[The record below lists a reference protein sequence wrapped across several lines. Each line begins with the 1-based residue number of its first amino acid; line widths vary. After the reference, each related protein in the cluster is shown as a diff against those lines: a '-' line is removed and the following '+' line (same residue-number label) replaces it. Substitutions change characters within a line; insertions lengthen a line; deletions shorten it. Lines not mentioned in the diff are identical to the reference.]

1 MATPRIDRL
10 LAQGL
15 DKSEIVARLT
25 GTRDG
30 AGAADQLTRAQLEA
44 IGFGDRFIANQL
56 GTSGSGGTGWRS
68 PFGIP
73 TPGSDSW
80 RPPTGG
86 GGGGGSTPG
95 SGGGGGS
102 TPGGTGPLPVAF
114 SQSAYDLMAGLL
126 QQYGLGSLAGRLRQ
140 LISDGITDQASL
152 TLALQDT
159 NEWRQRFSGNEA
171 LRQQG
176 LPVLTV
182 AEYLATERSYAQIMK
197 NFGLPQGFYDD
208 PADFG
213 KFIGNNISASEL
225 QDRVQTYA
233 DLANREDPAMKEQ
246 LRAMGLGDGDL
257 IAFMMDPERANPL
270 IQRKAKTALVGAAAR
285 RVGLDAGN
293 AERLAELGVTEQQA
307 VAGFAVISENLG
319 AVDRLGEI
327 YGVDYDQGDFEAEI
341 FEGDGKAARKRK
353 RLASQERAA
362 FSGSS
367 GVSRGSLGQSTA
379 GQF

>member
-10 LAQGL
+10 QKRGL

-25 GTRDG
+25 GSKDNSGG
-30 AGAADQLTRAQLEA
+30 ADELSAYQLRA
-44 IGFGDRFIANQL
+44 IGFGEQFIRNRL
-56 GTSGSGGTGWRS
+56 GGDYNPPRS
-68 PFGIP
+68 
-73 TPGSDSW
+73 
-80 RPPTGG
+80 
-86 GGGGGSTPG
+86 GGGGGSNPG
-95 SGGGGGS
+95 SGGGGGG
-102 TPGGTGPLPVAF
+102 TPAPGPESEPLPVKF
-114 SQSAYDLMAGLL
+114 NQSAYDLMAGLL

-171 LRQQG
+171 LRQKG

-197 NFGLPQGFYDD
+197 NYGLPQGFYDD
-208 PADFG
+208 PDDFG
-213 KFIGNNISASEL
+213 KFIGNNVSASEL
-225 QDRVQTYA
+225 QSRVQAYS
-233 DLANREDPAMKEQ
+233 DLANREDSAITDQ
-246 LRAMGLGDGDL
+246 LKSMGLGKGDL

-307 VAGFAVISENLG
+307 VAGFAVISENLDD
-319 AVDRLGEI
+319 VDRLGEI